1 MCKPKLWAPI
11 GGGHYK
17 PFEEKV
23 LQDIAQAHGKTIAQV
38 RLRWNIQRGVTVF
51 PKSTRQH

>member
-1 MCKPKLWAPI
+1 MCKPKPWAPI

-38 RLRWNIQRGVTVF
+38 RLRWNIQRGATVF